1 MGNSF
6 SYVSNDE
13 NSQESHKE
21 IDKKNLIDHID
32 MIATNYV
39 LKQNMID
46 MLRFTDKQYYDNLVI
61 LTSTI
66 MNKQLNSVDIGILKD
81 RVLNGNSPV
90 NNNNSQ
96 DTPNNNTNNNTI
108 HFSDPNTLKEI
119 TMKNDKQKKKALLL
133 ISKFYVKIMTI
144 FSAITSVIDPQYVY
158 ETETGEK
165 KYFFLK
171 DFNDYKMLDKVEN
184 KIKISQLMNPFG
196 LVKKRLSILKNK
208 FDNTNDTNGNS
219 EFATIN
225 PGEKF
230 CTMNEDDNYLKKE
243 VGIKELDSLYFD
255 VYDYDENKWNKRS
268 PKMERQYQKDLLK
281 FYRISTG
288 KKNMPSSVK
297 SFSDIEMLKYN
308 NLKRCKNKDY
318 YKDLLVSKN
327 DTLFLK
333 YMQKIDEIQEIS
345 RVYKQKLLTILKSI
359 FVSEESNSET
369 KFTIDPALTIDTL
382 MNFQD
387 QTKKCI
393 LSIYTNCERLF
404 IEALILYER
413 MYENQYGKLV
423 ESVNEFALNS
433 NTIGQLKDAQ
443 TESGFGNSMTISPF
457 ASEAST
463 SMFNQ
468 SSNTSPQVESVKFDV
483 PPSSNSQQQ
492 PTDSN
497 PFGSQISPAVS
508 SIQEPVPSFTS
519 FGSQP
524 NNQVP
529 EQKPMPSFSQ
539 SPISFGSP
547 SSSSVSTPNHS
558 PFETVQYIEPKVSE
572 ISSLETNSSQ
582 QQPPSPF
589 ISPAHSSPFNPV
601 QMPINQ
607 QTNSFMPSTT
617 VASDPTQS
625 TQLTQSLSQNS
636 SLSVPIPA
644 VTNKQTNSLPNSP
657 PFIPTNSVIEEGKL
671 NSIVSSNN
679 NKINNTQINSK
690 NNAPNK
696 LKKGLFS
703 ISSIF
708 GTPTN
713 EKPENMKQEQLNE
726 EHVNN
731 GNIQQSSINQSV
743 NSATPLQQNDII
755 EQSSESVNEPHEV
768 SIESGNVQTPNVSSV
783 SNNMISNNQ
792 ITQPNTQETQH
803 SEFTNNNIHN
813 NQNQQIINNAS
824 NSESPNQQESINNA
838 NSMTN
843 NDPQVIPESM
853 NQVQQPNQIS
863 NGNNSQQQEEQVVE
877 NNSAVIDEENQPN
890 KVGGHQEMFQQI
902 KDSITS
908 VFL

>member
-13 NSQESHKE
+13 NSQESHKK

-46 MLRFTDKQYYDNLVI
+46 MLRFTDKQYYDNLII

-96 DTPNNNTNNNTI
+96 DNPNNNANNNII

-144 FSAITSVIDPQYVY
+144 FSAITAVIDPQYVY
-158 ETETGEK
+158 ETENGEK

-196 LVKKRLSILKNK
+196 LIKKRLSILKNK
-208 FDNTNDTNGNS
+208 FNNTNDTNGNS

-230 CTMNEDDNYLKKE
+230 CTMNDDDNYLKKE

-327 DTLFLK
+327 DKLFLK

-369 KFTIDPALTIDTL
+369 RFTIDPALTIDTL
-382 MNFQD
+382 INFQD

-393 LSIYTNCERLF
+393 LNIYTNCERLF

-423 ESVNEFALNS
+423 ESVNEFVLNS

-443 TESGFGNSMTISPF
+443 TESVFGNSMTISPF

-468 SSNTSPQVESVKFDV
+468 SSSTSPQVESVKLDV

-492 PTDSN
+492 PTGSN
-497 PFGSQISPAVS
+497 SIGSQISPAVS
-508 SIQEPVPSFTS
+508 SIHEPVPSFTS
-519 FGSQP
+519 FESKP
-524 NNQVP
+524 NIQVS
-529 EQKPMPSFSQ
+529 EQKPMPSISK
-539 SPISFGSP
+539 SPNSFGSP
-547 SSSSVSTPNHS
+547 SSYAVSTPNHS
-558 PFETVQYIEPKVSE
+558 QFETVQYIEPKVSE
-572 ISSLETNSSQ
+572 LSSLETNSSQ
-582 QQPPSPF
+582 QHPPS
-589 ISPAHSSPFNPV
+589 SA
-601 QMPINQ
+601 QMPVNQ
-607 QTNSFMPSTT
+607 QTNSFLPSTT

-625 TQLTQSLSQNS
+625 TQSTQSLSQNS
-636 SLSVPIPA
+636 SLSVPIQS
-644 VTNKQTNSLPNSP
+644 VTNKQNNSLPNSP
-657 PFIPTNSVIEEGKL
+657 PFIHTNSVIEEEEKS

-679 NKINNTQINSK
+679 NKINNTQISSK
-690 NNAPNK
+690 NNDPNK

-703 ISSIF
+703 LSRIF
-708 GTPTN
+708 GTPNN
-713 EKPENMKQEQLNE
+713 EKPENTKQKKSNE
-726 EHVNN
+726 EQVNN
-731 GNIQQSSINQSV
+731 GNIQHSSINQPV
-743 NSATPLQQNDII
+743 NSATPLQQNDLIK
-755 EQSSESVNEPHEV
+755 QSSVSVNEPQEV
-768 SIESGNVQTPNVSSV
+768 SIETGNVQTPNASSD
-783 SNNMISNNQ
+783 SNNMISNN
-792 ITQPNTQETQH
+792 TASTKV
-803 SEFTNNNIHN
+803 TNW
-813 NQNQQIINNAS
+813 
-824 NSESPNQQESINNA
+824 
-838 NSMTN
+838 
-843 NDPQVIPESM
+843 
-853 NQVQQPNQIS
+853 
-863 NGNNSQQQEEQVVE
+863 NNSQQHEEHDVE
-877 NNSAVIDEENQPN
+877 NNNAALDDEKKSN

-902 KDSITS
+902 KDSLTS